1 MFLINTFGV
10 ITTTNQ
16 QDYTL
21 VKNAVEAAMNDSID
35 WASYRAGFYLCSEKI
50 NVEPESTDESE
61 NTDETESTDESE
73 NTDETESTDESE
85 SNAELKFDNK
95 NEYTIILNSD
105 LITHEGERITDTNV
119 PDSKCS
125 LLIGEYKLNKDVFV
139 ESFIRRFANN
149 INNNKSYQVTIKEV
163 IEYPPKVSVR
173 IDTLNTYDEVESQ
186 TLEFNENA
194 DYSIRNQ
201 IDAILEEKG

>member
-1 MFLINTFGV
+1 MFTKVAMWAVFIFLLGLFGVVLINTFGV

-35 WASYRAGFYLCSEKI
+35 WASYRTGFYLC
-50 NVEPESTDESE
+50 TDKTGDGEGMRTFTSK
-61 NTDETESTDESE
+61 DEY
-73 NTDETESTDESE
+73 
-85 SNAELKFDNK
+85 KV
-95 NEYTIILNSD
+95 ILNSD
-105 LITHEGERITDTNV
+105 LITHEGDAITDKNA
-119 PDSKCS
+119 PDSKCA
-125 LLIGEYKLNKDVFV
+125 LLMAEYKLNKDVFV

-149 INNNKSYQVTIKEV
+149 VNNNKSYQVTIQEV

-173 IDTLNTYDEVESQ
+173 IDTLNTYNSVESR
-186 TLEFNENA
+186 TEEFNLNP

-201 IDAILEEKG
+201 IDAILEEKS